1 MLLLR
6 KILFASFLF
15 PMLFMGSNE
24 RSQNTPLQDTLR
36 VIAKE
41 AGGMV
46 GVSVLYPERGES
58 LSLHGADH
66 FPMQSVYKFPLAM
79 KILHDVDNGK
89 LSLDSKIHIDKKEWV
104 EGTWSPMRD
113 HYNSGT
119 VDINLREI
127 LSYTVS
133 GSDNIGCDI
142 LFRVAG
148 GPGEVNDYIHQLGI
162 KEIAIAT
169 TEADMAT
176 HWEVQFRNWCTPNA
190 MATLLRLFLDGRV
203 LAPASNELL
212 MQFLTAT
219 TTGPHRIKGLLPT
232 GTIVAHKTGTS
243 DTNEK
248 GITAATNDVGIITLP
263 DGRHLILV
271 VYIRD
276 SRADEKSREGV
287 IARIAATVWAYQQS
301 DIPPK

>member
-24 RSQNTPLQDTLR
+24 RSQNTPLQDSLR

-169 TEADMAT
+169 TEADKAT
-176 HWEVQFRNWCTPNA
+176 HWAVPLKNRFTP
-190 MATLLRLFLDGRV
+190 TS
-203 LAPASNELL
+203 LAPLL
-212 MQFLTAT
+212 NLFF
-219 TTGPHRIKGLLPT
+219 
-232 GTIVAHKTGTS
+232 
-243 DTNEK
+243 
-248 GITAATNDVGIITLP
+248 
-263 DGRHLILV
+263 
-271 VYIRD
+271 VYR
-276 SRADEKSREGV
+276 
-287 IARIAATVWAYQQS
+287 
-301 DIPPK
+301 

>member
-1 MLLLR
+1 
-6 KILFASFLF
+6 
-15 PMLFMGSNE
+15 
-24 RSQNTPLQDTLR
+24 
-36 VIAKE
+36 
-41 AGGMV
+41 
-46 GVSVLYPERGES
+46 
-58 LSLHGADH
+58 
-66 FPMQSVYKFPLAM
+66 
-79 KILHDVDNGK
+79 
-89 LSLDSKIHIDKKEWV
+89 
-104 EGTWSPMRD
+104 
-113 HYNSGT
+113 
-119 VDINLREI
+119 
-127 LSYTVS
+127 
-133 GSDNIGCDI
+133 
-142 LFRVAG
+142 
-148 GPGEVNDYIHQLGI
+148 
-162 KEIAIAT
+162 
-169 TEADMAT
+169 MAT